1 MTTAHTYIPSADLP
15 MEVNGEEITEFYQNM
30 TIRTLSTNNSFVF
43 DAFTDLTASINL
55 TLRGIEMKQLKKKKT
70 ILI

>member
-1 MTTAHTYIPSADLP
+1 MTTAHTYIPSADLS